1 MFLKAAELVSLR
13 AEVEEKDS
21 RIADLETL
29 CNERPDQ
36 SRLLAAM
43 ESDKVA
49 AAQATSQNAVLKQQ
63 LLELQHGFIKMVVIL
78 SVALWSHKQKKFD
91 LEL

>member
-1 MFLKAAELVSLR
+1 MFSQTQKLTSLQSEL
-13 AEVEEKDS
+13 EEKDA

-29 CNERPDQ
+29 CNEQPDQ

-49 AAQATSQNAVLKQQ
+49 AAQATSQNNVLKQQ
-63 LLELQHGFIKMVVIL
+63 LQELQDGFIKMVCLI
-78 SVALWSHKQKKFD
+78 STSHF
-91 LEL
+91 